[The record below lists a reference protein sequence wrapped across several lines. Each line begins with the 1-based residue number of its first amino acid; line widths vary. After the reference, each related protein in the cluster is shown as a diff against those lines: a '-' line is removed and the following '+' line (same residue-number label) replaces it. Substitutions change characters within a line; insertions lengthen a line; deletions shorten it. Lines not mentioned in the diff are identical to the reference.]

1 LRVALAAEKQRPCA
15 LNPPSTAF
23 APAFKG
29 RPKGRP
35 FFLVFGDKAV
45 ESLDGS
51 VEISAR
57 NILLLQVKAGI
68 WKKIS
73 SSLYF

>member
-45 ESLDGS
+45 EISGRQRRDLSPNYFVFEGS
-51 VEISAR
+51 
-57 NILLLQVKAGI
+57 I

-73 SSLYF
+73 SSLSVS